1 MLEARKDVSVKDLTS
16 FKIGGKTKFFA
27 VGRSVDDI
35 TEAVDL
41 AKSTNTKLFVIGGGS
56 NIIFS
61 DEYLDLFILKLE
73 MFGFDVIKDEEEFS
87 LIKIG
92 ATENWDEIVKRSVEL
107 GLSGIEAMSA
117 IPGTVGATPV
127 QNVGAYGQEIK
138 DTLVEV
144 QVFDTTDKSV
154 KALSN
159 ADCGFK
165 YRDSIFKSEE
175 KGRYIILN
183 VTLKLSKLRPGV
195 PEYPGVQKYFSES
208 GIDKPSLVDIR
219 NAIIDIRKSKL
230 PDPSNVPNVGAF
242 FENPIIDRVHVQG
255 STEKF
260 PDMKYFE
267 LADSRI
273 KVPAGWLIE
282 KAGFKGQLIGNGKIK
297 VHQDNALVLTNNGEA
312 TFSDLLSAKEEIIG
326 KVKEMFGIE
335 LEMEPNV
342 I

>member
-1 MLEARKDVSVKDLTS
+1 MLEVRKDVSVKDLTS
-16 FKIGGKTKFFA
+16 FKIGGIAKFFA
-27 VGRSVDDI
+27 VARSIEDI
-35 TEAVDL
+35 TEAIDQ
-41 AKSTNTKLFVIGGGS
+41 AKSMNVKLFVIGGGS

-73 MFGFDVIKDEEEFS
+73 MFGFEILEDVDDFS
-87 LIKIG
+87 TIKIG
-92 ATENWDEIVKRSVEL
+92 SSENWDEIVSKCVEL

-138 DTLVEV
+138 DTLVEL

-159 ADCGFK
+159 ADCRFK
-165 YRDSIFKSEE
+165 YRDSIFKSED

-208 GIDKPSLVDIR
+208 GVDEPSLVDIR

-230 PDPSNVPNVGAF
+230 PDPSIVPNCGSF
-242 FENPIIDRVHVQG
+242 FENPIIDRVLVQG
-255 STEKF
+255 IKEKF

-267 LADSRI
+267 LADGTV
-273 KVPAGWLIE
+273 KVPAGWLVE

-297 VHQDNALVLTNNGEA
+297 VHQDNALVLTNNGGA
-312 TFSDLLSAKEEIIG
+312 TFSDLLSAKEEIVG